1 MRVNDGS
8 WHYAALTYGDDTAE
22 LAYLTEK

>member
-1 MRVNDGS
+1 VSDGS